1 MTEHHLRS
9 APGPGIVLEVTPA
22 SAGWTSLDF
31 SVLGLEGPGAHVI
44 ETRDHEVA
52 IVPLEGALRA
62 TIAEKEFILRRTGVF
77 KQMPHVL
84 YVPPGQTVRLEA
96 EGRGEVAVG
105 GAPAEG
111 RYPVRL
117 FEPSEMRSE
126 VRGGGGATRQVNH
139 ILGHPL
145 PAERLILYEVYV
157 PRGGWSGWPP
167 HCHDG
172 YEGSPYLEETY
183 YFRLDPADGWAIHRN
198 YRVDTDFD
206 ETFAVRDRDVVCVT
220 QGFHSSAAAP
230 GSHMYFLNY
239 LAGDLRD
246 DERAV
251 APFLQPEYRW
261 IDGNWDA
268 DAMTLPTVI
277 AEGSTRG

>member
-1 MTEHHLRS
+1 MARHHRRS
-9 APGPGIVLEVTPA
+9 GTGPGRVLEVSPA
-22 SAGWTSLDF
+22 TVGWGSLDF
-31 SVLGLEGPGAHVI
+31 SVLQLESGTSTTL
-44 ETRDHEVA
+44 ETVDREVA
-52 IVPLEGALRA
+52 LVPLEGAIQARVGEA
-62 TIAEKEFILRRTGVF
+62 GYHLRRSSVF
-77 KQMPHVL
+77 REMPHVL
-84 YVPPGQTVRLEA
+84 YVPPGEA
-96 EGRGEVAVG
+96 ISLTAEAKAEVAVG
-105 GAPAEG
+105 GAPADG

-117 FEPSEMRSE
+117 FSPAEMRSE

-139 ILGHPL
+139 VLAHPL

-183 YFRLDPADGWAIHRN
+183 YFRLDPPDGWAIHRN
-198 YRVDTDFD
+198 YRVDSDFD

-239 LAGDLRD
+239 LAGELLGEDRGIP
-246 DERAV
+246 
-251 APFLQPEYRW
+251 PFFQPEYRW
-261 IDGNWDA
+261 IDGNWDQ
-268 DAMTLPTVI
+268 DAMTLPVVSPSDGRR
-277 AEGSTRG
+277 A

>member
-1 MTEHHLRS
+1 
-9 APGPGIVLEVTPA
+9 
-22 SAGWTSLDF
+22 
-31 SVLGLEGPGAHVI
+31 VLGLEGPGAHVI
-44 ETRDHEVA
+44 ETGDRELA
-52 IVPLEGALRA
+52 IVPLEGAMRA
-62 TIAEKEFILRRTGVF
+62 TIAEKEFTLRRTGVF
-77 KQMPHVL
+77 TEMPHVL

-96 EGRGEVAVG
+96 DGRGEVAVG

-117 FEPSEMRSE
+117 FAPNEMRSE

-183 YFRLDPADGWAIHRN
+183 YFRLSPDDGWAIHRN

-239 LAGDLRD
+239 LAGDLVG
-246 DERAV
+246 DERAIP
-251 APFLQPEYRW
+251 PFFQPEYRW

-268 DAMTLPTVI
+268 DAMTLPTVTPD
-277 AEGSTRG
+277 GTRRG

>member
-1 MTEHHLRS
+1 
-9 APGPGIVLEVTPA
+9 VLEVTPA

-31 SVLGLEGPGAHVI
+31 SVVVIDAASPQVI
-44 ETRDHEVA
+44 ETGAREVA
-52 IVPLEGALRA
+52 IVPLEGTVRA
-62 TIAEKEFILRRTGVF
+62 SVESEVHSLHRAGVF
-77 KQMPHVL
+77 AEMAQVL
-84 YVPPGQTVRLEA
+84 YLPPGRSVRLEA
-96 EGRGEVAVG
+96 DSRAEVAIG

-117 FEPSEMRSE
+117 FEPTEMRSE
-126 VRGGGGATRQVNH
+126 VRGGGAATRQVNH
-139 ILGHPL
+139 ILAHPL

-183 YFRLDPADGWAIHRN
+183 YFRLSPDDGWAIHRN

-206 ETFAVRDRDVVCVT
+206 ETFAVRDGDVVCVS

-239 LAGDLRD
+239 LAGEPVD
-246 DERAV
+246 DERAIP
-251 APFLQPEYRW
+251 PFFQPEYRW
-261 IDGNWDA
+261 IDGDWDK
-268 DAMTLPTVI
+268 DAMTLPAVT
-277 AEGSTRG
+277 ADGRRRG

>member
-1 MTEHHLRS
+1 MTPHHLRS
-9 APGPGIVLEVTPA
+9 STGPGNVLQVEPA
-22 SAGWTSLDF
+22 TAGWSSLDF
-31 SVLGLEGPGAHVI
+31 SVLALDEGMSRALESGA
-44 ETRDHEVA
+44 REVA
-52 IVPLEGALRA
+52 IVPLAGRVRVEVAAGTHELARSS
-62 TIAEKEFILRRTGVF
+62 VF
-77 KQMPHVL
+77 REMPHVL
-84 YVPPGQTVRLEA
+84 YLPPGQHF
-96 EGRGEVAVG
+96 EVAAETTAEVAIG

-117 FEPSEMRSE
+117 FRPDEMHSE

-139 ILGHPL
+139 ILAYPL

-183 YFRLDPADGWAIHRN
+183 YFRLDPADGWAMHRN

-230 GSHMYFLNY
+230 GSHMFFLNY
-239 LAGDLRD
+239 LAGELVD
-246 DERAV
+246 DDRRIP
-251 APFLQPEYRW
+251 PFFQPEYRW
-261 IDGNWDA
+261 IDGHWER
-268 DAMTLPTVI
+268 DAMTLPTVGP
-277 AEGSTRG
+277 EGGRR